1 MAKNS
6 TSVNSPRMNR
16 RQVLAALA
24 AAGSVAAVPGAA
36 QAAACRPRAV
46 TWRNWSGAQTCMPEA
61 RVAPASEEAL
71 ADLVRSARMLRP
83 VGSGHSF
90 SGLVPTDGTL
100 VSLGRLHGLLGVDTA
115 TQQAEFGAGTLLSR
129 TGAPLKEHGLALE
142 NMPDIDYQ
150 TFGGALATSTHGTGI
165 GLGSMS
171 TQVAGLRL
179 VTANGDVLDCDAE
192 NNPAIF
198 NAAKV
203 SLGALGVIS
212 RYRVQCR
219 DAFRLHE
226 RSWIAKTEDLLDDI
240 DNLVANNQHWEMQ
253 VVTHSDYAMA
263 VALNETDAPATTDG
277 EEEDE
282 GGNAYVALLQMMYK
296 YGRDHP
302 NARRRIMNLIASQ
315 IEFDDRVA
323 DSFSIF
329 ANVRNVRFNEMEYQV
344 PAEDGPNCL
353 REILAAIHKFNL
365 PTWFPIEY
373 RYVKGDDITLSQ
385 FQGRDSASISIHQYF
400 ELDYHEYFAAV
411 EPIFWKYGG
420 RPHWGKVHTLN
431 ARKLRDLYPH
441 WDDFAAIREELDP
454 QGKFLNGHLRSILG
468 A

>member
-1 MAKNS
+1 MSKQAD
-6 TSVNSPRMNR
+6 TARPPQMNR
-16 RQVLAALA
+16 RQFLAALSGAGALA
-24 AAGSVAAVPGAA
+24 AMPAGA
-36 QAAACRPRAV
+36 QAAACRPRAI

-61 RVAPASEEAL
+61 RVAPASEDAL
-71 ADLVRSARMLRP
+71 ADLVRKARMLRP

-100 VSLGRLHGLLGVDTA
+100 VSLGRLHGLLSHDLA
-115 TQQAEFGAGTLLSR
+115 TKQAEFGAGTLLSR
-129 TGAPLKEHGLALE
+129 TGLPLQELGLALE

-171 TQVAGLRL
+171 TQVSGLRL
-179 VTANGDVLDCDAE
+179 VTANGDILDCDAN
-192 NNPAIF
+192 NNPEIF
-198 NAAKV
+198 SAAKV

-277 EEEDE
+277 EDEDE

-344 PAEDGPNCL
+344 PAEDGPACL

-385 FQGRDSASISIHQYF
+385 FHGRDSASISIHQYF

-431 ARKLRDLYPH
+431 ARKLRDLYPQ
-441 WDDFAAIREELDP
+441 WDEFAAIREELDP
-454 QGKFLNGHLRSILG
+454 SGKFLNGHLRSILG
-468 A
+468 V